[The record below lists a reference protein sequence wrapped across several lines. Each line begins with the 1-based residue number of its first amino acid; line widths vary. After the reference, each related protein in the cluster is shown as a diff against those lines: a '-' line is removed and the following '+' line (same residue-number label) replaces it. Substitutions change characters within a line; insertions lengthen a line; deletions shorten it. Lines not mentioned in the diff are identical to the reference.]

1 MFSTR
6 NRKSS
11 CAKER
16 APNKCRLSLRENCVT
31 RCFRGA
37 NDDFS
42 KKPRGPKRVAKKIG
56 GLAGVIAIVGAAG
69 LAAISSGCHRSH
81 YRHQADL
88 EARQLIQQKSRD
100 ARWNSATGDI
110 HPDPSS
116 RLFDPFCPDHIP
128 LPPDDPTS
136 HQLMHCV
143 DCKPG
148 YPCWHANGDQA
159 SVETNNWLASLPI
172 NENGQVVLNLD
183 SAYQLALLH
192 SADLQQQRETLYL
205 SALDVSLERFGFDS
219 QLFAGFNSFLT
230 TQGRQRTGTG
240 QSSTTLSTQLGANG
254 EGINFRKLGITGT
267 TLTAGIANTILWNF
281 SGNNTQTANSLI
293 NFSLVQPLLRDA
305 GRERILES
313 LTLAERTLLANV
325 RQLARFRRGLYLQV
339 AIGRDSNNR
348 LTRFGDFLN
357 APAATPSNVG
367 GFIGLQQQQQLI
379 RNQSFIVTQLEG
391 VLDQFRELFLRE
403 RINAIQVKQFE
414 STVYGQQQSLLTA
427 RNQYLNS
434 LDQFKQLLGLPPDL
448 DVVIEDPFL
457 DRFELIDDQLTD
469 RLDEVTQLRNDAGL
483 ILSQLSDLLVDTELA
498 EPNELATSESN
509 SKNEVDPVKL
519 SVALEELQQQLAM
532 GQELAKAMI
541 EEDQKLLK
549 SDLEKLQKV
558 RQRRLDYLASIR
570 KQIQAGTIDAG
581 VELRLFED
589 ASIPQQNELN
599 DLLTGETGLMES
611 VNRIAR
617 QLATTSDEL
626 NEFSESEDAFDAAV
640 LGRLTQTLQAAP
652 ERLGD
657 LANVLLDMS
666 LLQATIR
673 SNSIEVID
681 VQLDPK
687 TATEIA
693 RCFRR
698 DWMNARAS
706 LVDRWRSIE
715 FFADQ
720 LEGNIDFIFAGDI
733 GNVTDNPFRLNY
745 ENGQLQAGL
754 RFDAPLVRVAER
766 NRYREAIIEYEQD
779 RRRMYQ
785 FEDEVKRNLRQT
797 LRTIEQDKVLFELNR
812 RSVQVN
818 IEQVELNR
826 FALEE
831 PVALGA
837 GGSNR
842 LGATTARDLTQA
854 LTGLNGALND
864 ILQTW
869 VEYESLRMNLDFD
882 LGTMQLDDG
891 FRWVDPGKIDSGIVD
906 FAASMMGLN
915 VNGFGR
921 PTASSTQVV
930 ESAEPMDSAVEA
942 VPQPGFEDET
952 PAVEL
957 LEPELSAPVLQNE

>member
-1 MFSTR
+1 M
-6 NRKSS
+6 
-11 CAKER
+11 
-16 APNKCRLSLRENCVT
+16 
-31 RCFRGA
+31 
-37 NDDFS
+37 
-42 KKPRGPKRVAKKIG
+42 
-56 GLAGVIAIVGAAG
+56 
-69 LAAISSGCHRSH
+69 AAIELTGAK
-81 YRHQADL
+81 QADL
-88 EARQLIQQKSRD
+88 EAHQLIRQKSCD
-100 ARWNSATGDI
+100 SRWDSASGNI
-110 HPDPSS
+110 QIDPTS

-148 YPCWHANGDQA
+148 YPCWHAYGDQA
-159 SVETNNWLASLPI
+159 SIDTGNWLASLPV
-172 NENGQVVLNLD
+172 NEDGQVVLNLD

-230 TQGRQRTGTG
+230 TQGRRRTGTG
-240 QSSTTLSTQLGANG
+240 QSSTTLSNQLGANG

-281 SGNNTQTANSLI
+281 SSNNTQTSSSLI
-293 NFSLVQPLLRDA
+293 NFSLIQPLLRDA

-313 LTLAERTLLANV
+313 LTQVERTLLANV
-325 RQLARFRRGLYLQV
+325 RQLARFRRGLFLQV
-339 AIGRDSNNR
+339 AIGRDTGND
-348 LTRFGDFLN
+348 LTRFGDFLDS
-357 APAATPSNVG
+357 PAATPGSVN
-367 GFIGLQQQQQLI
+367 GFIGLQQQQQQI
-379 RNQSFIVTQLEG
+379 RNQAFIVNQLEA

-414 STVYGQQQSLLTA
+414 STVYQQQQSLLLA
-427 RNQYLNS
+427 RNSYLNS

-448 DVVIEDPFL
+448 ELTIEDPFL
-457 DRFELIDDQLTD
+457 DRFELIDDQLID
-469 RLDEVTQLRNDAGL
+469 RLDEVARLRNDAGL
-483 ILSQLSDLLVDTELA
+483 VLSQLGDLFVDLEPPTPEDSNTEDSKDEDGEQRA
-498 EPNELATSESN
+498 GSFKSEI
-509 SKNEVDPVKL
+509 DFVKL
-519 SVALEELQQQLAM
+519 AAGVKSLQEQLESGRQI
-532 GQELAKAMI
+532 AKAI
-541 EEDQKLLK
+541 IDEDQALLE
-549 SDLEKLQKV
+549 SDLEKLSEV
-558 RQRRLDYLASIR
+558 RTKRFEYLEGVRSQL
-570 KQIQAGTIDAG
+570 KAGTLAAG

-589 ASIPQQNELN
+589 SSIPPQQVLK
-599 DLLTGETGLMES
+599 DILTSDTGLVEA
-611 VNRIAR
+611 VEGIAD
-617 QLATTSDEL
+617 QLDAISETLDQFVEA
-626 NEFSESEDAFDAAV
+626 NEIASAAE
-640 LGRLTQTLQAAP
+640 RDQIIETLQSAP
-652 ERLGD
+652 ERLGG

-673 SNSIEVID
+673 SNSIEITD

-693 RCFRR
+693 RFFRR

-706 LVDRWRSIE
+706 LVDRWRKIE

-720 LEGNIDFIFAGDI
+720 LQGNIDLVFEGDM

-745 ENGQLQAGL
+745 ENGQLRAGL

-797 LRTIEQDKVLFELNR
+797 LRTINQDKILFELNR

-831 PVALGA
+831 PVAPGA
-837 GGSNR
+837 TGAATF
-842 LGATTARDLTQA
+842 GATTARDLIQA

-864 ILQTW
+864 ILDTW

-891 FRWVDPGKIDSGIVD
+891 FRWVDPGKIDTGIVD
-906 FAASMMGLN
+906 YAASMMGLN
-915 VNGFGR
+915 VTGFR
-921 PTASSTQVV
+921 FP
-930 ESAEPMDSAVEA
+930 AVTT
-942 VPQPGFEDET
+942 PQPIEATQRVDEETET
-952 PAVEL
+952 PLQEAPQPAFEIEKPEVEL
-957 LEPELSAPVLQNE
+957 LEPELSAPVSAIESINPT

>member
-1 MFSTR
+1 M
-6 NRKSS
+6 
-11 CAKER
+11 R
-16 APNKCRLSLRENCVT
+16 ARRDTAGL
-31 RCFRGA
+31 
-37 NDDFS
+37 
-42 KKPRGPKRVAKKIG
+42 VA
-56 GLAGVIAIVGAAG
+56 AIAIVCAG
-69 LAAISSGCHRSH
+69 GLLATTSGCHRGH
-81 YRHQADL
+81 WRQQADL
-88 EARQLIQQKSRD
+88 EAKQLIQQKSCD

-110 HPDPSS
+110 HPDPAS

-159 SVETNNWLASLPI
+159 SVETDNWLASLPI
-172 NENGQVVLNLD
+172 NENGKVVLDLD

-240 QSSTTLSTQLGANG
+240 QSSTTLSNQLGANG

-293 NFSLVQPLLRDA
+293 NFSLIQPLLRDA

-313 LTLAERTLLANV
+313 LTQAERTLLANV

-339 AIGRDSNNR
+339 AVGRDSNNR

-357 APAATPSNVG
+357 APVATPSNVG
-367 GFIGLQQQQQLI
+367 GFIGLQQQQQQI
-379 RNQSFIVTQLEG
+379 RNQAFIVKQLEG

-448 DVVIEDPFL
+448 DVIIEDPFL

-483 ILSQLSDLLVDTELA
+483 ILSQLSDLLIDTELV
-498 EPNELATSESN
+498 EPSDLATAESKSESD
-509 SKNEVDPVKL
+509 VDPVKL
-519 SVALEELQQQLAM
+519 SASLAELQQRLAT
-532 GQELAKAMI
+532 GQRLAKAMI
-541 EEDQKLLK
+541 EDDQALLK
-549 SDLEKLQKV
+549 SDLKKLREV
-558 RQRRLDYLASIR
+558 RQQRVDYLASIR
-570 KQIQAGTIDAG
+570 KQLQAGTIDAG
-581 VELRLFED
+581 VELRLFDD
-589 ASIPQQNELN
+589 ASVPQHDDLN
-599 DLLTGETGLMES
+599 DLLSSESGLIAA
-611 VNRIAR
+611 VQRIAA
-617 QLATTSDEL
+617 QLEATSETL
-626 NEFSESEDAFDAAV
+626 TEFADAKEISSVAERE
-640 LGRLTQTLQAAP
+640 RLTETLQSAP

-673 SNSIEVID
+673 SNSIEVTD

-693 RCFRR
+693 RYFRR

-706 LVDRWRSIE
+706 LVDRWRKIA

-720 LEGNIDFIFAGDI
+720 LEGNVDLVFAGDM
-733 GNVTDNPFRLNY
+733 GSVTDNPFRLNY

-754 RFDAPLVRVAER
+754 RFDAPLVRIAER
-766 NRYREAIIEYEQD
+766 NRYRESIIEYEQD

-831 PVALGA
+831 PVAPGA
-837 GGSNR
+837 GGSAR
-842 LGATTARDLTQA
+842 LGATTARDLIQA

-869 VEYESLRMNLDFD
+869 VQYESLRMNLDFD
-882 LGTMQLDDG
+882 LGTMQLDEG
-891 FRWVDPGKIDSGIVD
+891 FRWVDPGKIDVEIAD

-915 VNGFGR
+915 VNGFCF
-921 PTASSTQVV
+921 PTGSTTQVV
-930 ESAEPMDSAVEA
+930 ESVEEVDTLPET
-942 VPQPGFEDET
+942 VPQPAFEDET

-957 LEPELSAPVLQNE
+957 LEPELSARVSRNE